1 MLRPFRKLRRADSG
15 MAIVEFALVLPAML
29 ALAFGGIEVTN
40 ALICKSDVSNIA
52 SSAADLVTQESQV
65 STADMNNVFSALG
78 SLIYPFPAT
87 SAKIVITSVI
97 DDGHGGGKVDWSQSY
112 NATKRS
118 KGSAVTIPTGLMT
131 TGGSVVLSEVTYT
144 YTPLK
149 SLFVKLPITMTNT
162 FYSHPRRVA
171 QIKCTDC
178 GS

>member
-1 MLRPFRKLRRADSG
+1 MLKKFGKLRRADSG

-40 ALICKSDVSNIA
+40 ALICKSDVSNMA
-52 SSAADLVTQESQV
+52 SSAADLIAQESLV
-65 STADMNNVFSALG
+65 STSDTNNVFSALG
-78 SLIYPFPAT
+78 SLIYPFPTA

-97 DDGHGGGKVDWSQSY
+97 DDGHGGGKVDWSKAY
-112 NATKRS
+112 NATARAKNT
-118 KGSAVTIPTGLMT
+118 AVVIPAGLMT
-131 TGGSVVLSEVTYT
+131 TGGSVILSEVTYT

-149 SLFVKLPITMTNT
+149 SIFVKMPITMTNT

-171 QIKCTDC
+171 QIRCTDC